1 MFVLEYKVKPKPNQI
16 EAINEAIRTTQF
28 VRNKVL
34 RYWMD
39 NPGVGKTELFRY
51 NTALRKE
58 LKFVD
63 DLNSHACQTAVERTL
78 RAITR
83 FYDNCQ
89 NKVKGKK
96 NYPKFK
102 KHSRSVEY
110 KVSGWKLSKDK
121 RHITFTDKKG
131 IGTLKLIGSRDI
143 NYYQPDQI
151 KRVRILNRADGYYVQ
166 FCLKLD
172 PRDTVKPL
180 TPSQKATGI
189 DVGLKFFLVDSE
201 GHQID
206 CPKYYRKAEKQLNR
220 LNRKKSKKYRKGK
233 KQSRNYHKARKRYAR
248 KHLRVSRQPEELV
261 KSVALRLVKSNDL
274 IAYEDLNIK
283 GMVKNRHLAKSI
295 TDAGWS
301 VFRQWLEYFGDKYGK
316 LTIAV
321 SPHNTSQNCSS
332 CGQKVQKSLS
342 TRTHVCPHC
351 GYTDCRDRNAALNI
365 LQKGLSSVGRTQTL
379 NASGE
384 IPSWLVGE
392 ILLANGDSMNEESPS
407 L

>member
-1 MFVLEYKVKPKPNQI
+1 MFVLECKVKPKLNQI

-39 NPGVGKTELFRY
+39 NRGVGKTELFRY

-58 LKFVD
+58 FKFVD

-89 NKVKGKK
+89 NQVKGKK
-96 NYPKFK
+96 GYPKFK

-166 FCLKLD
+166 FCIKLD

-206 CPKYYRKAEKQLNR
+206 CPNYYRKAEKQLNR

-248 KHLRVSRQPEELV
+248 KHLRVSRQREEFV

-301 VFRQWLEYFGDKYGK
+301 VFRQWLEYFGDKYCK

-321 SPHNTSQNCSS
+321 SPHNTSQNCAN
-332 CGQKVQKSLS
+332 CGQKIQKSLS
-342 TRTHVCPHC
+342 TRTHVCHHC

>member
-1 MFVLEYKVKPKPNQI
+1 
-16 EAINEAIRTTQF
+16 
-28 VRNKVL
+28 L

-39 NPGVGKTELFRY
+39 NQGVGKTELFRY

-58 LKFVD
+58 FKFVD

-206 CPKYYRKAEKQLNR
+206 CPNYYRKAEKQLNR
-220 LNRKKSKKYRKGK
+220 LTKKKSKKYRKGK

-248 KHLRVSRQPEELV
+248 KHLRVSRQREEFV

-274 IAYEDLNIK
+274 IAYENLNIK

>member
-1 MFVLEYKVKPKPNQI
+1 M
-16 EAINEAIRTTQF
+16 
-28 VRNKVL
+28 
-34 RYWMD
+34 
-39 NPGVGKTELFRY
+39 
-51 NTALRKE
+51 
-58 LKFVD
+58 
-63 DLNSHACQTAVERTL
+63 
-78 RAITR
+78 
-83 FYDNCQ
+83 
-89 NKVKGKK
+89 
-96 NYPKFK
+96 
-102 KHSRSVEY
+102 
-110 KVSGWKLSKDK
+110 
-121 RHITFTDKKG
+121 
-131 IGTLKLIGSRDI
+131 
-143 NYYQPDQI
+143 
-151 KRVRILNRADGYYVQ
+151 Q
-166 FCLKLD
+166 FCIKLD

-206 CPKYYRKAEKQLNR
+206 CPNYYRKAEKQLNR
-220 LNRKKSKKYRKGK
+220 LTKKKSKKYRKGK

-248 KHLRVSRQPEELV
+248 KHLRVSRQREEFV

-274 IAYEDLNIK
+274 IAYENLNIK

-321 SPHNTSQNCSS
+321 SPHNTSQDCSN

>member
-58 LKFVD
+58 FKFVD

-96 NYPKFK
+96 GYPKFK

-201 GHQID
+201 GNQVD

-248 KHLRVSRQPEELV
+248 KHLRVSRQREEFV

-321 SPHNTSQNCSS
+321 SPHNTSQNCSN

-392 ILLANGDSMNEESPS
+392 ILLANGDSMNEESLS